1 MTDITSI
8 SRRTALGGLAAAI
21 FAGPAVAQ
29 QMTMLRTGH
38 GNAVGEVQDEGL
50 RYMDR
55 GLREKTTGQLGLQ
68 IFPNGQLGAELP
80 SVEGLLIGSIDLVVV
95 SHAAFTNFVKEYQI
109 LDMPFLFR
117 DYAHLDKAAQGPLM
131 GELQAAALRRGFRVL
146 GLYSSGIRHLM
157 TRAPLRSMAE
167 LSGRKI
173 RTIQNQTLH
182 LSHFPT
188 FHVNGRMYQ
197 AGQGAP
203 HRGSAAGAYSY
214 GRAGPQGVY
223 E

>member
-1 MTDITSI
+1 MTDGVSI
-8 SRRTALGGLAAAI
+8 SRRTALGGFAAA
-21 FAGPAVAQ
+21 ALAVPVAAQ
-29 QMTMLRTGH
+29 QPTLLRTGH
-38 GNAVGEVQDEGL
+38 TNAVGEVQDEGL

-55 GLREKTTGQLGLQ
+55 GLREKTKGQLGLQ

-80 SVEGLLIGSIDLVVV
+80 SVEGLLIGSIDVVAV

-157 TRAPLRSMAE
+157 TRAPVRSMAE

-173 RTIQNQTLH
+173 RTIQN
-182 LSHFPT
+182 PV
-188 FHVNGRMYQ
+188 HVAAFQ
-197 AGQGAP
+197 AFGANATALP
-203 HRGSAAGAYSY
+203 
-214 GRAGPQGVY
+214 
-223 E
+223 